1 MIEEILSELARF
13 ITGVISN
20 TGYTGI
26 FLLMAIESACI
37 PAPSEVIMPFSGFLV
52 FSGQFNLHLVAIAGA
67 LGNVAGSWLAWWAG
81 WKGGRPFIQKYGRYI
96 LISEH
101 DLTVADRFFSRYG
114 AATVFFSR
122 MLPVIRTYI
131 SFPAGIARM
140 PLAPFLLYTFIGALP
155 WCYLLTYIGISLGE
169 RWESLRGY
177 FREFDV
183 LIAAVLILG
192 VIWYVWRHIRH
203 SRRTPDGG

>member
-1 MIEEILSELARF
+1 MIEQILSEVARW
-13 ITGVISN
+13 ITELISN

-52 FSGQFNLHLVAIAGA
+52 FGGKFNFHLVAIIGA
-67 LGNVAGSWLAWWAG
+67 LGNVGGSWLAWWAG

-101 DLTVADRFFSRYG
+101 DLQMADRFFGRYG

-140 PLAPFLLYTFIGALP
+140 PLGRFLLYTFIGALP
-155 WCYLLTYIGISLGE
+155 WCYLLTYVGVSLGE

-183 LIAAVLILG
+183 LIAVVLILAA
-192 VIWYVWRHIRH
+192 VWYLWRHIRN
-203 SRRTPDGG
+203 SRRTSGGA